1 MQSLNNRHPQTVCRQ
16 AGFHIDGLLP
26 ASQKEAGFF
35 ILGQFYLILYL
46 RIDQFPDNMKGKN
59 KPTINRRKF
68 VGNTI
73 KIVALGS
80 LLMPLGQACGNKKSS
95 KTTGGHGT
103 GNGKGKNSTGPQ
115 NSKRKKWHHES
126 LVMNTKTN
134 VLHYPTAALYT
145 YYDEIKPNHL
155 QEINRNAW
163 NSQAENA
170 PRLNKQQSGNI
181 MEILT
186 LQGLGKDVSDVSLVV
201 AIDNLSI
208 AFTEEYEKANSKNF
222 RLHELMLQL
231 IALNNMI
238 PADQKWMTF
247 NAKVKK
253 PGQLRKRQQWM
264 ASETNFNDRVNY
276 ITQRR
281 NDYIS
286 RLNKRAAKYSL
297 T

>member
-1 MQSLNNRHPQTVCRQ
+1 
-16 AGFHIDGLLP
+16 
-26 ASQKEAGFF
+26 
-35 ILGQFYLILYL
+35 
-46 RIDQFPDNMKGKN
+46 MKGKN

-103 GNGKGKNSTGPQ
+103 GDGKGKTSTGSS
-115 NSKRKKWHHES
+115 NSKRKKWHQES
-126 LVMNTKTN
+126 LVMNNKTK
-134 VLHYPTAALYT
+134 VVHFPTSKIYT
-145 YYDEIKPNHL
+145 YYDEIKSNHL
-155 QEINRNAW
+155 QDVAFGSLSIRLDEPVHYNR
-163 NSQAENA
+163 E
-170 PRLNKQQSGNI
+170 QSGTI
-181 MEILT
+181 IEVLT
-186 LQGLGKDVSDVSLVV
+186 VQGLKYELSDNSLTV
-201 AIDNLSI
+201 AIDRLST
-208 AFTEEYEKANSKNF
+208 AFDSEYERFNSKNF

-231 IALNNMI
+231 IALNNAI

-264 ASETNFNDRVNY
+264 ASETNFTDRVNY
-276 ITQRR
+276 ITQKR

>member
-1 MQSLNNRHPQTVCRQ
+1 
-16 AGFHIDGLLP
+16 
-26 ASQKEAGFF
+26 
-35 ILGQFYLILYL
+35 
-46 RIDQFPDNMKGKN
+46 MKGKN

-73 KIVALGS
+73 KIVALGT
-80 LLMPLGQACGNKKSS
+80 LLMPLAEACGNKKSS
-95 KTTGGHGT
+95 KTTGGHG
-103 GNGKGKNSTGPQ
+103 NGKGKTSTGSS

-126 LVMNTKTN
+126 LLMNTKTN

-145 YYDEIKPNHL
+145 YYDEIKPGHL
-155 QEINRNAW
+155 KELSRETWSPNG
-163 NSQAENA
+163 ENA

-181 MEILT
+181 TEILT
-186 LQGLGKDVSDVSLVV
+186 LQGLGKNIDDNNLVV
-201 AIDNLSI
+201 AIDTLSI
-208 AFTEEYEKANSKNF
+208 AFREEYEKANNMNF

-247 NAKVKK
+247 NARVKK

-264 ASETNFNDRVNY
+264 ATETNFNERVSY

-281 NDYIS
+281 SEYIS
-286 RLNKRAAKYSL
+286 RLKERAAKYSF

>member
-1 MQSLNNRHPQTVCRQ
+1 MP
-16 AGFHIDGLLP
+16 
-26 ASQKEAGFF
+26 
-35 ILGQFYLILYL
+35 YL
-46 RIDQFPDNMKGKN
+46 RIDQFPASMKGKY
-59 KPTINRRKF
+59 KPIINRRKF

-80 LLMPLGQACGNKKSS
+80 LLMPLAEACGNKKSA
-95 KTTGGHGT
+95 KTTGGHGD
-103 GNGKGKNSTGPQ
+103 GKGKTSTGSS
-115 NSKRKKWHHES
+115 NSKRKKWHYES

-163 NSQAENA
+163 NPQAENA
-170 PRLNKQQSGNI
+170 PRLNREQSGNI

-186 LQGLGKDVSDVSLVV
+186 LQELGKDINDSSLIV
-201 AIDNLSI
+201 ATDTLSV
-208 AFTEEYEKANSKNF
+208 AFSEKYEKANSMNF

-247 NAKVKK
+247 NTKVKK

-264 ASETNFNDRVNY
+264 ASETNFNDRINY

>member
-1 MQSLNNRHPQTVCRQ
+1 
-16 AGFHIDGLLP
+16 
-26 ASQKEAGFF
+26 
-35 ILGQFYLILYL
+35 
-46 RIDQFPDNMKGKN
+46 MKGNNN
-59 KPTINRRKF
+59 KTVINRRKF

-80 LLMPLGQACGNKKSS
+80 LLMPLAEACGNKKSS
-95 KTTGGHGT
+95 KTTGEH
-103 GNGKGKNSTGPQ
+103 GNGKEKTSTGSSK
-115 NSKRKKWHHES
+115 SKRKKWHRES

-163 NSQAENA
+163 NPQAKNA
-170 PRLNKQQSGNI
+170 PRLNREQSGNI

-186 LQGLGKDVSDVSLVV
+186 LQELGKNIDDNNLVV
-201 AIDNLSI
+201 AIDTLSI
-208 AFTEEYEKANSKNF
+208 AFREEYEKANSMNF

-238 PADQKWMTF
+238 PAGQKWVTF

-253 PGQLRKRQQWM
+253 PDQLRKRQQWM
-264 ASETNFNDRVNY
+264 ATETNFNERVSY

-281 NDYIS
+281 SEYIS
-286 RLNKRAAKYSL
+286 RLKERAAKYSF